1 MFDKKN
7 GLIKE
12 KIVESLTLFEVTSQ
26 HKSDPQC

>member
-1 MFDKKN
+1 MFEK

-12 KIVESLTLFEVTSQ
+12 KIVESLTLFEVTLQ